1 MPKFDIE
8 VTTEG
13 WGDARFIFVDV
24 EKAIRKAGATSEEV
38 NKWYEEAMAGD
49 YDHVLRTA
57 MQWVKIA

>member
-38 NKWYEEAMAGD
+38 KSWYDEAMAGD

-57 MQWVKIA
+57 MKWVKIA